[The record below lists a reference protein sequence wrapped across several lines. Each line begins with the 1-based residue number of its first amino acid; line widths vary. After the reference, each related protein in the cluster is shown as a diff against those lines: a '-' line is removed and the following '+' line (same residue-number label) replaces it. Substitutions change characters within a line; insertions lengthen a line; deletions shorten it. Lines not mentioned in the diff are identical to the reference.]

1 MHANLRGPRTLLA
14 TGVVAAGEEVTP
26 YVEYASGKA
35 NDALDDWN
43 AAGCA

>member
-1 MHANLRGPRTLLA
+1 MA
-14 TGVVAAGEEVTP
+14 TAGEEVTP
-26 YVEYASGKA
+26 YVECASGKA